1 MKLNNVVLKITT
13 DIATVDTNQVF
24 REISRDILK
33 SFNLSDD
40 SFINNDGQWAVPR
53 FSSHAFVEVIRP
65 VTSKEVEIMNAFRT
79 VQSYY
84 HTKITKPTLPV
95 STR

>member
-1 MKLNNVVLKITT
+1 MKLNNVVLKVKA
-13 DIATVDTNQVF
+13 DDAFVDTNQVF

-33 SFNLSDD
+33 SFDLTDD
-40 SFINNDGQWAVPR
+40 SFIDRDGQWSVPR

-65 VTSKEVEIMNAFRT
+65 VTREEVEIMNAFRI

-84 HTKITKPTLPV
+84 RDKISK
-95 STR
+95 